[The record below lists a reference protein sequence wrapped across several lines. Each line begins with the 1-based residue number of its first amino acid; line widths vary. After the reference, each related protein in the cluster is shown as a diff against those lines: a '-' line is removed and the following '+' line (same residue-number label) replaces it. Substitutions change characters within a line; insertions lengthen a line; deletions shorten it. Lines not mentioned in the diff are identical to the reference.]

1 MILLARALVRLVSFV
16 LLVVLALA
24 GLALAVF
31 CISTGTTRPEPWRPG
46 RRAQPRVAARHGR
59 RVARTARGPRI
70 GRRHRRGVRAGG
82 DAPRASLLL
91 AGDPRAPPRAP
102 RDLGQ
107 RRAVACWRRGAVRSA
122 RAATALV
129 EQVRGVTEARVRV
142 RPRRRAGGRL
152 TVRTSRTRAADPDQV
167 QGAVR
172 ASSCARLTDPFK
184 LKARVAV
191 PRRGARV
198 E

>member
-1 MILLARALVRLVSFV
+1 MILLARALVRLVSLV
-16 LLVVLALA
+16 LLVVLAVA

-31 CISTGTTRPEPWRPG
+31 CIGTGTTGPSLGGLATLLDLASLRDTVGAWLDQLESDG
-46 RRAQPRVAARHGR
+46 SVAAIAGLCGLAAILLGMVLLVGVLVPR
-59 RVARTARGPRI
+59 RERLVTLSSSD
-70 GRRHRRGVRAGG
+70 RGV
-82 DAPRASLLL
+82 L
-91 AGDPRAPPRAP
+91 AA
-102 RDLGQ
+102 
-107 RRAVACWRRGAVRSA
+107 RRRPLS

-152 TVRTSRTRAADPDQV
+152 IVRASRTPGADPREL

-172 ASSCARLTDPFK
+172 EQLRALSDSFG
-184 LKARVAV
+184 LKPRISV

>member
-16 LLVVLALA
+16 LLIVLALA

-31 CISTGTTRPEPWRPG
+31 CIGTGTSGPSLGGLASALSLASLRDTVGSWLDQLEADG
-46 RRAQPRVAARHGR
+46 SVAAIAALCGLGAILLGFVLLLGVLVPR
-59 RVARTARGPRI
+59 RERLVTLSSSE
-70 GRRHRRGVRAGG
+70 RGV
-82 DAPRASLLL
+82 L
-91 AGDPRAPPRAP
+91 AA
-102 RDLGQ
+102 
-107 RRAVACWRRGAVRSA
+107 RRRPLA
-122 RAATALV
+122 RVATALV

-152 TVRTSRTRAADPDQV
+152 VVRASRTPAADSGQV

-172 ASSCARLTDPFK
+172 EQLSALSDSFG
-184 LKARVAV
+184 LKPHIAV
-191 PRRGARV
+191 PRRGAKV

>member
-16 LLVVLALA
+16 LLVALALA

-31 CISTGTTRPEPWRPG
+31 CIGTGTTGPSLGGLASLLSLASLRDTVGSWLDQLEADG
-46 RRAQPRVAARHGR
+46 SVAIVAAGCGL
-59 RVARTARGPRI
+59 AAMLLGL
-70 GRRHRRGVRAGG
+70 
-82 DAPRASLLL
+82 LLL
-91 AGDPRAPPRAP
+91 AGVLVPRRERLVTLSSSDRGVLAA
-102 RDLGQ
+102 
-107 RRAVACWRRGAVRSA
+107 RRRPLS

-152 TVRTSRTRAADPDQV
+152 VVRASRTPAADSGQV

-172 ASSCARLTDPFK
+172 EQLSALSDSFG
-184 LKARVAV
+184 LKPHIAV
-191 PRRGARV
+191 PRRGAKV